1 MARPPKI
8 PRNLLGAL
16 RELDMEGRSST
27 QIQAWLFE
35 NHRIS
40 VTDDTILR
48 YIHKVRVVPPVDA
61 PGLTDLLAV
70 RSSLRADLLSTDWRQ
85 KHSAARL
92 LVEIHSLITA
102 ERREAEARLAELD
115 EAQAHTKTYTVDASP
130 DTWADPPSTPAETQE
145 TQPAPAGAI
154 Q

>member
-92 LVEIHSLITA
+92 LVEIHTIITS
-102 ERREAEARLAELD
+102 ERREAEARLAEID

-130 DTWADPPSTPAETQE
+130 DSWPEPAETPE
-145 TQPAPAGAI
+145 TQPEPARGA

>member
-1 MARPPKI
+1 MARPRKI

-40 VTDDTILR
+40 VNDDTILR

-61 PGLTDLLAV
+61 PGLTDLLLAV

-85 KHSAARL
+85 S
-92 LVEIHSLITA
+92 T
-102 ERREAEARLAELD
+102 RRPACSSRS
-115 EAQAHTKTYTVDASP
+115 TRSS
-130 DTWADPPSTPAETQE
+130 PPSAGLRPAWPSSTPHLQRPTR
-145 TQPAPAGAI
+145 
-154 Q
+154 